1 MIDHIRPA
9 TRRLTRALA
18 LTMFVALFQAAHADL
33 RAAGPAEAAQTPNY
47 VLASQWTTAKIN
59 KVVFD
64 LGVEP
69 HWLETGDRFWYS
81 YETRDGKRYLLVDPL
96 KKTKT
101 PLFDNARMAAML
113 TSATLVP
120 MDAQHLPIKT
130 IKVDQERHDAAARS
144 RGAERRR
151 DPRSEGEAAGA
162 DDHLRQREPRRSG
175 RCRRR
180 CAAAAPGRR
189 PGRGRR

>member
-1 MIDHIRPA
+1 
-9 TRRLTRALA
+9 
-18 LTMFVALFQAAHADL
+18 MFVALFQAAHADL
-33 RAAGPAEAAQTPNY
+33 RAAGAAEAPQTPNY

-130 IKVDQERHDAAARS
+130 IKVIKNDTTLLLEVEVPKDAEIPGVKAEDRRCGRPPPAARTVAT
-144 RGAERRR
+144 R
-151 DPRSEGEAAGA
+151 
-162 DDHLRQREPRRSG
+162 
-175 RCRRR
+175 
-180 CAAAAPGRR
+180 
-189 PGRGRR
+189 RGRRR